1 MSMHEA
7 GSVPKS
13 VDRVVFGP
21 VTVFLGEK
29 NGKYPDANQVIVTG
43 ADVRAALDAPLVA
56 NRIGEPFDRAD
67 LVVLTHVHEDHMAGL
82 HRLPRAPVHVHRE
95 DIPAARSWQGYADAL
110 G

>member
-43 ADVRAALDAPLVA
+43 ADVRAALDAPLACLDSALEVLA
-56 NRIGEPFDRAD
+56 APPGPPDPARA
-67 LVVLTHVHEDHMAGL
+67 
-82 HRLPRAPVHVHRE
+82 
-95 DIPAARSWQGYADAL
+95 
-110 G
+110 